1 MTLDLAH
8 STSGGGSFDEIALA
22 LGLILLGLAFLV
34 QKSMDRR
41 ISILLVVLGLVAFI
55 GSLTFFKNIGGGNTI
70 TVQGQEFTED
80 QLVGAMAAMCTTR
93 NQVDDPQS
101 AQAVFLDR
109 AHIPLHVMAAAVE
122 DEDRALSGR
131 LLEAKQAVEE
141 EFAGKADPEELEQG
155 LNELIE
161 ISAEVLN
168 TLGIPADT
176 C

>member
-1 MTLDLAH
+1 MNLDLAH
-8 STSGGGSFDEIALA
+8 TTAGGGSLDEIALA

-80 QLVGAMAAMCTTR
+80 ELVGAIAAMCSTR
-93 NQVDDPQS
+93 DGVDDPQS
-101 AQAVFLDR
+101 AQVTFLDR

-141 EFAGKADPEELEQG
+141 EFAGEADPEELEQR
-155 LNELIE
+155 LDELIE
-161 ISAEVLN
+161 VSVEVL
-168 TLGIPADT
+168 TALEIPADT